1 MEGINK
7 FFIENSNIKEINQL
21 ENIKVPGKVI
31 YEVLRI
37 IHGKPLF
44 LENHLLRMEN
54 SFKLINIHQCLDNF
68 KIRNDIE
75 NLVRENEKLEG
86 NIKLTYN
93 VNEKVMRIFFINHSY
108 PNEEMYKNGVKTILY
123 FGERENPNAK
133 IVNLNFREKVNIK
146 IKENNAYEAILVD
159 RNGYITEGSKSNI
172 FMVKENVL
180 LTSPIKTVLPGVTR
194 GEIIDIA
201 IENGIKVEEVSYKY
215 SDIEKLD
222 GMFIS
227 GTSPKILPI
236 NQVDSIKMNSN
247 EIINKLIKYYNNKII
262 DYIKSK

>member
-1 MEGINK
+1 MEAINK
-7 FFIENSNIKEINQL
+7 FLVENSKIKEINSL
-21 ENIKVPGKVI
+21 KDIETSGKVI

-54 SFKLINIHQCLDNF
+54 SFKLINVDCCLENF
-68 KIRNDIE
+68 KIRKDIE

-86 NIKLTYN
+86 NVKITYN

-108 PNEEMYKNGVKTILY
+108 PNEKMYQNGVKTILY
-123 FGERENPNAK
+123 FGERDNPNAK
-133 IVNLNFREKVNIK
+133 IVNLSFREKVNIK
-146 IKENNAYEAILVD
+146 IRESNAYEAILVD

-172 FMVKENVL
+172 FMVKDDVL
-180 LTSPIKTVLPGVTR
+180 LTSSVKAVLPGVTR

-236 NQVDSIKMNSN
+236 NQVDSIKINNN
-247 EIINKLIKYYNNKII
+247 EIIGKLIKYYNDKII
-262 DYIKSK
+262 SYIKSN

>member
-54 SFKLINIHQCLDNF
+54 SFKLINIDHCLDNF

-194 GEIIDIA
+194 GEIINIA

-247 EIINKLIKYYNNKII
+247 EIINKLIKCYNNKIV

>member
-54 SFKLINIHQCLDNF
+54 SFKLINIDQCLDNF

-194 GEIIDIA
+194 GEIINIA

-247 EIINKLIKYYNNKII
+247 EIINKLIKCYNNKII

>member
-21 ENIKVPGKVI
+21 ENIKMPGKVI

-54 SFKLINIHQCLDNF
+54 SFKIINIDQCLDSF

>member
-1 MEGINK
+1 MEAINN
-7 FFIENSNIKEINQL
+7 FFIENSNIKKINQF
-21 ENIKVPGKVI
+21 ENIEAPGKVI

-54 SFKLINIHQCLDNF
+54 SFKLTNIDYYLDNL
-68 KIRNDIE
+68 KIRKDIE
-75 NLVRENEKLEG
+75 NLVRENEKFEG

-93 VNEKVMRIFFINHSY
+93 INEKVMRIFFINHSY
-108 PNEEMYKNGVKTILY
+108 PNEEMYQNGVKTILY
-123 FGERENPNAK
+123 FGERDNPNAK
-133 IVNLNFREKVNIK
+133 IVNLSFREKVNIK
-146 IKENNAYEAILVD
+146 IKESNAYEAILVD
-159 RNGYITEGSKSNI
+159 SKGYITEGSKSNI
-172 FMVKENVL
+172 FMIKDDVL
-180 LTSPIKTVLPGVTR
+180 LTSPVKAVLPGVTR

-201 IENGIKVEEVSYKY
+201 IENGIRVEEVNYKY

-262 DYIKSK
+262 SYIKSN

>member
-1 MEGINK
+1 
-7 FFIENSNIKEINQL
+7 QL

-54 SFKLINIHQCLDNF
+54 SFKLINIDQCLDNL

-180 LTSPIKTVLPGVTR
+180 LTSPIKTVLPGV
-194 GEIIDIA
+194 
-201 IENGIKVEEVSYKY
+201 
-215 SDIEKLD
+215 
-222 GMFIS
+222 
-227 GTSPKILPI
+227 
-236 NQVDSIKMNSN
+236 
-247 EIINKLIKYYNNKII
+247 
-262 DYIKSK
+262 

>member
-54 SFKLINIHQCLDNF
+54 SFKLINIDQCLDNL

-194 GEIIDIA
+194 SEIINIA

-247 EIINKLIKYYNNKII
+247 EIINKLIKCYNNKII

>member
-54 SFKLINIHQCLDNF
+54 SFKLINIDQCLDNF

-194 GEIIDIA
+194 GEIINIA

-247 EIINKLIKYYNNKII
+247 KIINKLIKCYNNKII

>member
-54 SFKLINIHQCLDNF
+54 SFKLINIDQCLDNF

>member
-54 SFKLINIHQCLDNF
+54 SFKLINIDQCLDNF

-247 EIINKLIKYYNNKII
+247 EIINKLIKCYNNKII

>member
-21 ENIKVPGKVI
+21 ENIKVSGKVI

-54 SFKLINIHQCLDNF
+54 SFKLINIDQCLDNF

-194 GEIIDIA
+194 GEIINIA

-247 EIINKLIKYYNNKII
+247 EIINKLIKCYNNKII

>member
-54 SFKLINIHQCLDNF
+54 SFKLINIDQCLDNF
-68 KIRNDIE
+68 KIINDIE

-194 GEIIDIA
+194 GEIINIA

-247 EIINKLIKYYNNKII
+247 EIINKLIKCYNNKII

>member
-54 SFKLINIHQCLDNF
+54 SFKLINIDQCLDNL

-194 GEIIDIA
+194 GEIINIA

-247 EIINKLIKYYNNKII
+247 EIINKLIKCYNNKII